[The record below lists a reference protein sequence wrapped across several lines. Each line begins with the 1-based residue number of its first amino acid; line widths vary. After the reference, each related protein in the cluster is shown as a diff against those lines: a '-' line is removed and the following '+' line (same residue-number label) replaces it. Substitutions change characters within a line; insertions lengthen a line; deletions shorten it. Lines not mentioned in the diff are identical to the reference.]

1 MKTLN
6 NYILEKFKIGK
17 DIKTV
22 APKYEKGDEFMY
34 VFIENLEDEDSSEE
48 IGYLRFIPSYFFE
61 KIEKNTIYFSNSTQS
76 NSVGFHIY
84 EFNVFLNKNGYYEV
98 EKNEPLYGQ
107 NGIFIP
113 LNEGKELV
121 EDLIKIHDLEK
132 FINNK
137 LPQYMEN
144 ISKLD
149 TITTTSL
156 RLLKKMLKSIDNRI
170 KDERI
175 K

>member
-6 NYILEKFKIGK
+6 NYILEKFKIDK

-22 APKYEKGDEFMY
+22 APKYEKGDEFIY
-34 VFIENLEDEDSSEE
+34 VFIEKLEDEDSSEE
-48 IGYLRFIPSYFFE
+48 IGYLRFIPSYFLK
-61 KIEKNTIYFSNSTQS
+61 KIEKNIIYFSNSPHSGIYGSFYT
-76 NSVGFHIY
+76 Y

-107 NGIFIP
+107 NGVFIP
-113 LNEGKELV
+113 LDEGKELV
-121 EDLIKIHDLEK
+121 KDLIKIHDLEK
-132 FINNK
+132 FIDNK

-149 TITTTSL
+149 TITNT
-156 RLLKKMLKSIDNRI
+156 
-170 KDERI
+170 
-175 K
+175 